1 MNRRILIGSVA
12 AMFAE
17 TLAAQ
22 SNAAQGG
29 TGRKAVFLED
39 LPKVMLDNWT
49 VTATEITY
57 SPGASSAQHKHP
69 GFVLGYV
76 LEGEVRMQVKGQPEA
91 TYGVGQMFYEPPGAI
106 HAVSRNAS
114 DTKPARF
121 LAMVFAEKG
130 KPTTTP
136 V

>member
-1 MNRRILIGSVA
+1 MNRRIMLGSVA
-12 AMFAE
+12 GLLAE

-22 SNAAQGG
+22 TSAAKGD
-29 TGRKAVFLED
+29 TGRRAVLLQD
-39 LPKVMLDNWT
+39 LPKVTLDNWT
-49 VTATEITY
+49 VTATEISY

-76 LEGEVRMQVKGQPEA
+76 LEGEVRMQVKGQPEM
-91 TYGVGQMFYEPPGAI
+91 TFGVGQMFYEPPGAI

-130 KPTTTP
+130 KPTVVP
-136 V
+136 A

>member
-1 MNRRILIGSVA
+1 MNRRILLGSAAGLLAEVLATQTSVA
-12 AMFAE
+12 
-17 TLAAQ
+17 
-22 SNAAQGG
+22 QGR
-29 TGRKAVFLED
+29 TGRRAVLVQD
-39 LPKVMLDNWT
+39 LPKVTLEDWT
-49 VTATEITY
+49 VTVTEISY

-69 GFVLGYV
+69 GFVLAYV
-76 LEGEVRMQVKGQPEA
+76 LEGEVRMQLKGQPEA

-130 KPTTTP
+130 KPTTVP
-136 V
+136 A

>member
-1 MNRRILIGSVA
+1 MNRRILLGNA
-12 AMFAE
+12 AGLLVEA
-17 TLAAQ
+17 LAAQ
-22 SNAAQGG
+22 TSPAQGS
-29 TGRKAVFLED
+29 TERRAVLLQE
-39 LPKVMLDNWT
+39 LPKVTLDNWT

-76 LEGEVRMQVKGQPEA
+76 LEGEVRMQVKGEPEA
-91 TYGVGQMFYEPPGAI
+91 TYRVGQMFYEPPGAI

-114 DTKPARF
+114 GTKPARF

-130 KPTTTP
+130 KPTTVP
-136 V
+136 A

>member
-1 MNRRILIGSVA
+1 MNRRILLGSA
-12 AMFAE
+12 AGLLAKA
-17 TLAAQ
+17 LAAQ
-22 SNAAQGG
+22 TSPAQGS
-29 TGRKAVFLED
+29 TGRKAVFLQD
-39 LPKVMLDNWT
+39 LPNVTLDSWT
-49 VTATEITY
+49 VTATEIAY
-57 SPGASSAQHKHP
+57 PAGASSAQHKHP

-76 LEGEVRMQVKGQPEA
+76 LQGEVRMQVKGQPEA

-130 KPTTTP
+130 KPTTVP

>member
-1 MNRRILIGSVA
+1 MNRRILLGSA
-12 AMFAE
+12 AGLLAE
-17 TLAAQ
+17 VLTAQSSAAQ
-22 SNAAQGG
+22 DK
-29 TGRKAVFLED
+29 TGRRAVLVQD
-39 LPKVMLDNWT
+39 LPRVTLENWT
-49 VTATEITY
+49 VTASEISY
-57 SPGASSAQHKHP
+57 PPGGSSAQHKHP
-69 GFVLGYV
+69 GFVLAYV

-130 KPTTTP
+130 QPTTAP
-136 V
+136 A